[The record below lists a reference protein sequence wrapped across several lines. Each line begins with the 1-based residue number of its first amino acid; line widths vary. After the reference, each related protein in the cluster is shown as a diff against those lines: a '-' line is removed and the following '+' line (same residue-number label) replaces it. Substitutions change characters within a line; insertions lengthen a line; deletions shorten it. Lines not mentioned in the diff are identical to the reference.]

1 MNVSI
6 WDPFREMEALLNTY
20 TMPAR
25 KKSTTE
31 DKTSLGAGEWAPV
44 VDILET
50 DNEFVLKVELP
61 GVEKDDVQVSIDNRI
76 LTIKGAKKND
86 DKDKKVHRTECRYGS
101 FVRNF
106 TLPQDVDMEKVE
118 ATCKNGVLS
127 LTLTKMEQAK
137 PKQIEVKVH

>member
-25 KKSTTE
+25 RKTTAE
-31 DKTSLGAGEWAPV
+31 DNGPLETGDWAPV

-50 DNEFVLKVELP
+50 NNEFVLKVELP
-61 GVEKDDVQVSIDNRI
+61 GVEKDDVQVAIDNHI
-76 LTIKGAKKND
+76 LTVKGEKKND
-86 DKDKKVHRTECRYGS
+86 DQEKKIHRTECRYGS
-101 FVRNF
+101 FVRHF
-106 TLPQDVDMEKVE
+106 TLPQDVDVDKVE

>member
-20 TMPAR
+20 TIPAKR
-25 KKSTTE
+25 KATAE
-31 DKTSLGAGEWAPV
+31 DNGPFETGDWAPV

-61 GVEKDDVQVSIDNRI
+61 GVEKDDVQVVIDNRI
-76 LTIKGAKKND
+76 LTVKGEKKND
-86 DKDKKVHRTECRYGS
+86 DQEKKIHRTECRYGS
-101 FVRNF
+101 FVRHF
-106 TLPQDVDMEKVE
+106 TLPQDVDVDKVE

>member
-25 KKSTTE
+25 RKATAE
-31 DKTSLGAGEWAPV
+31 DNGSLATGDWAPV

-50 DNEFVLKVELP
+50 DNAFVLKVELP
-61 GVEKDDVQVSIDNRI
+61 GVEKDDVDVSIDNRI
-76 LTIKGAKKND
+76 LTIKGEKKND
-86 DKDKKVHRTECRYGS
+86 NKDKKIHRTECRYGS

-106 TLPQDVDMEKVE
+106 TLPQDVDVDKVE
-118 ATCKNGVLS
+118 AACKNGVLS

>member
-25 KKSTTE
+25 RKSTTE
-31 DKTSLGAGEWAPV
+31 DKTPLETGDWAPV

-50 DNEFVLKVELP
+50 ENEFVLKVELP
-61 GVEKDDVQVSIDNRI
+61 GVEKDDVQVSIDSRI
-76 LTIKGAKKND
+76 LTIKGEKKND
-86 DKDKKVHRTECRYGS
+86 NKDKKVHRTECRYGS

-106 TLPQDVDMEKVE
+106 TLPQDVDMDKVE

-137 PKQIEVKVH
+137 PKQIEVKVN

>member
-25 KKSTTE
+25 RKSTAE
-31 DKTSLGAGEWAPV
+31 DNESVETGDWAPV

-61 GVEKDDVQVSIDNRI
+61 GVEKDDVQVGIDNRI
-76 LTIKGAKKND
+76 LTIKGEKKGD
-86 DKDKKVHRTECRYGS
+86 DKDKKVHRNECRYGT
-101 FVRNF
+101 FIRTF
-106 TLPQDVDMEKVE
+106 TLPQDVDVDKVE
-118 ATCKNGVLS
+118 AACKNGVLS

-137 PKQIEVKVH
+137 PKQIEVKVN

>member
-6 WDPFREMEALLNTY
+6 WDPFREMEALLSTY

-25 KKSTTE
+25 RKSTTE
-31 DKTSLGAGEWAPV
+31 DKASLETRDWAPV

-50 DNEFVLKVELP
+50 ENEFILRVELP

-76 LTIKGAKKND
+76 LTIKGEKKKD

-106 TLPQDVDMEKVE
+106 TLPQDVDMDKVE
-118 ATCKNGVLS
+118 ANCKNGVLS

-137 PKQIEVKVH
+137 PKQIEVKVQ